1 MNEMVYGRNSFD
13 EALRSGRVRK
23 AYLLKDSSYISLCR
37 KKHIPFEIC
46 ERKTL
51 DQMSDHKNHQGVIA
65 ETEAY
70 ELYPL
75 EALLK
80 EENGLI
86 VALDSLKD
94 PQNLGTIVRTVDVVG
109 ADGIIYKK
117 HNSVKVNATVAK
129 VASGALEYVKI
140 AEVVNLTAALKK
152 LKEKGYWIVGAA
164 GEAKQSYD
172 TVDYKRNIVLVIG
185 AEGEGISR
193 LVKEE
198 CDYLV
203 SIPNNGHIDSLN
215 ASVAAGVML
224 YQVLKDRQQG

>member
-13 EALRSGRVRK
+13 EALRSGRVIR
-23 AYLLKDSSYISLCR
+23 AYLLKDSAYIALCR

-46 ERKTL
+46 DRHRL
-51 DQMSDHKNHQGVIA
+51 DQLSGNKNHQGVIA

-70 ELYPL
+70 ELFPL
-75 EALLK
+75 EDLLK

-94 PQNLGTIVRTVDVVG
+94 PQNLGTIVRTVDVCG

-140 AEVVNLTAALKK
+140 CECTNLTSTLKK

-164 GEAKQSYD
+164 GEATQAYD

-203 SIPNNGHIDSLN
+203 SIPNYGHIDSLN

-224 YQVLKDRQQG
+224 YQVLKDRQG

>member
-1 MNEMVYGRNSFD
+1 MRSVNGRPS
-13 EALRSGRVRK
+13 
-23 AYLLKDSSYISLCR
+23 
-37 KKHIPFEIC
+37 
-46 ERKTL
+46 T
-51 DQMSDHKNHQGVIA
+51 A
-65 ETEAY
+65 ETEDY
-70 ELYPL
+70 KLFPL

-94 PQNLGTIVRTVDVVG
+94 PQNLGTIVRTVDVAG

-164 GEAKQSYD
+164 GEATQSYD
-172 TVDYKRNIVLVIG
+172 SVDYKRNIVLVIG

-203 SIPNNGHIDSLN
+203 SIPNYGHIDSLN

-224 YQVLKDRQQG
+224 FQVLKDRQQG